1 MHLVI
6 SNVFIEYP
14 TQCEVWVTLKAICKL
29 SIKTNNKMSIKSS
42 NKVSIRGSIKAVNI
56 DVNLLFVTAQLNINL
71 KQLKL
76 V

>member
-1 MHLVI
+1 MSKTLR
-6 SNVFIEYP
+6 
-14 TQCEVWVTLKAICKL
+14 QLKAISKL

-42 NKVSIRGSIKAVNI
+42 NEVSIWGSIKAVNI
-56 DVNLLFVTAQLNINL
+56 EVNHLFVTAQLNINL